1 MRGKKRH
8 QLKSINPPCQPH
20 PQRGKER
27 KKKEEK
33 GMGVGGVGKACEVV
47 RFPGGGPGKGGKG
60 SKHKRCKQGRVSG
73 TG

>member
-33 GMGVGGVGKACEVV
+33 GMGVGGVGK
-47 RFPGGGPGKGGKG
+47 K
-60 SKHKRCKQGRVSG
+60 
-73 TG
+73 